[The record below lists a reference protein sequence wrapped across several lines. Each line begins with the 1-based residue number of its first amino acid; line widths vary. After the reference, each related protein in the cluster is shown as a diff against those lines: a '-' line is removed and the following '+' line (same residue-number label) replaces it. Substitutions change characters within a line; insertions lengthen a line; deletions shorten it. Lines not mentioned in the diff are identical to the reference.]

1 MSRRAIWTGVLA
13 IIAASL
19 VVALSFVATP
29 VKFAASDVPLGHLL
43 AVGRVTFR
51 ASLACEIAILLPR
64 SLVAQGKRR
73 LVVGA
78 AAAIL
83 AAQWLVLMPT
93 LDTRALALMAGG
105 TVAPSSL
112 HRWWI
117 AADVIRI
124 VLYGAVARLSLA
136 AASMVI
142 RRPMP

>member
-1 MSRRAIWTGVLA
+1 MSRRSVWTGVLA
-13 IIAASL
+13 IIAASA
-19 VVALSFVATP
+19 VAVLSFVATP

-51 ASLACEIAILLPR
+51 ASLACEMTILLPLF
-64 SLVAQGKRR
+64 LVTKGTRR
-73 LVVGA
+73 LTVGA

-105 TVAPSSL
+105 TVGPSSL

-117 AADVIRI
+117 AADVVRI
-124 VLYGAVARLSLA
+124 VLYGAVARHSLSLPQE
-136 AASMVI
+136 
-142 RRPMP
+142 R